1 MAFPASPTNNQTH
14 TWRGRKYT
22 YNSTKHRWQQ
32 TGVEVPAT
40 TTTGTS
46 AGFSGTVTAA
56 TLNVSGTITGATL
69 SVTDATVTNPISGTV
84 SNATNATNAT
94 YATSAGTATSATS
107 ATTATTANALNI
119 ANNYQ
124 VNSIG
129 VGTAGSGTAGQLR
142 ATNTIVAYYSDER
155 LKTKVADIDNAL
167 DKIDQLSGFLYV
179 ENDLAKEAG
188 FNNNETQVA
197 LSAQAVQRVQPEAV
211 KPAPFDIAQNT
222 DGSEYSKSGQN
233 YLTVQYE
240 RLIPL
245 LVEGIKELRREI
257 NQLKKGL
264 DDPGM

>member
-1 MAFPASPTNNQTH
+1 MAFPASPINNQTH
-14 TWRGRKYT
+14 TWRGRKYV

-32 TGVEVPAT
+32 SGVEIPAT
-40 TTTGTS
+40 STSGTS

-56 TLNVSGTITGATL
+56 DLNVSGTITSGTL
-69 SVTDATVTNPISGTV
+69 SVTNATVTNPINGTV
-84 SNATNATNAT
+84 SNATYAAT
-94 YATSAGTATSATS
+94 AGSATSATS
-107 ATTATTANALNI
+107 AASATTATTATTANALNTS
-119 ANNYQ
+119 NNYQ

-129 VGTAGSGTAGQLR
+129 IGTAGSGTAGQLR

-155 LKTKVADIDNAL
+155 LKTKISDIDNAL

-179 ENDLAKEAG
+179 ENDIAKAAG
-188 FNNNETQVA
+188 FSNSETQVA

-211 KPAPFDIAQNT
+211 KPAPFDIAQNS
-222 DGSEYSKSGQN
+222 DGTEYSKSGEN

-240 RLIPL
+240 RLVPL

-264 DDPGM
+264 DNTGK